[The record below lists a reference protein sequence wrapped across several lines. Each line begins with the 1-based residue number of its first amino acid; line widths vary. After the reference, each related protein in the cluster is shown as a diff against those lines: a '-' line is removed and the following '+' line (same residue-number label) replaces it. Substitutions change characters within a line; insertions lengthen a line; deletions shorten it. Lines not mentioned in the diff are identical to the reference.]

1 MDGPYRRGLQL
12 ATFHKRRSGLFDDID
27 IRDVLKLIFFVQN
40 IPRTFA
46 DLENSIM
53 VLSTLMGLVQLLF
66 QVYMTT
72 LVLIRALIVSPLEW
86 HLMLMILRVLCAGV
100 CGSAP

>member
-1 MDGPYRRGLQL
+1 MDGPYRLGLQL
-12 ATFHKRRSGLFDDID
+12 ATFHKRRSGLLDD

-53 VLSTLMGLVQLLF
+53 VLSTLMGLVQLIF

>member
-12 ATFHKRRSGLFDDID
+12 ATFHKGRSGLLDD

-53 VLSTLMGLVQLLF
+53 VLFTLMGLVQLIL

>member
-12 ATFHKRRSGLFDDID
+12 ATFHKGRSGLLDD

-53 VLSTLMGLVQLLF
+53 VLFTLMGLVQLFF

>member
-12 ATFHKRRSGLFDDID
+12 ATFHKGRSGLLDD

-53 VLSTLMGLVQLLF
+53 VLFTLMGLVQLFF

-86 HLMLMILRVLCAGV
+86 HLMLMILRILCAGV